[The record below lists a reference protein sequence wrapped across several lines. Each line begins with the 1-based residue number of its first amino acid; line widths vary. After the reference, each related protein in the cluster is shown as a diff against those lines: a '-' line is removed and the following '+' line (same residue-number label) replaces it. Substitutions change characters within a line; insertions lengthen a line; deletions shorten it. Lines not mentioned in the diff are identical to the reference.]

1 MTKIYRHSVDNDIEK
16 KILTGL
22 IINDEFCTGMQK
34 MMKEQYFQIDY
45 ARIVI
50 KWIQEHFKCY
60 KKSPGKD
67 IQTIYQAEKGSLKE
81 ADATLL
87 GKFLSSLS
95 EEYESGETLNC
106 EYLLDQAKDYFRERS
121 LTILSEKVQSDLLRG
136 RIDHAETEV
145 KNYSK
150 VVKELGTWFN
160 PFDKSE
166 IHKLFTE
173 SNDFIFKLPEEFGKL
188 AGEFEREWLIAFM
201 GPMKRGK
208 SFMLEEFC
216 IQALSCRLKVVLF
229 SLEMSKKE
237 ISKRIYKRI
246 TGLSTRS
253 EKVSWPVFDCERNQ
267 DNTCK
272 LPERTCVKGIKPP
285 GVEITEQKETKG
297 YKPCTACRSKD
308 ENDPDNEKYIQAVW
322 RVWKE
327 QKETFDSKI
336 VLKKAKDFE
345 RLYGKNF
352 RVKSY
357 PSFAATFEDIV
368 SDLDD
373 LWYTEEFS
381 PDVICI
387 DSVDILAP
395 TGNWNLSERGQIDW
409 AWKRAKGLAGERH
422 ALVATVLQSN
432 RASINQKSVQQ
443 DNTSE
448 DIRKL
453 AHVDVMFGLNQTH
466 CEKKLGI
473 MRVSTVVHRHE
484 EFQFGK
490 EVKILQSLNIGQPL
504 MEIQWSTDKE
514 DEKEK

>member
-216 IQALSCRLKVVLF
+216 IQDR
-229 SLEMSKKE
+229 
-237 ISKRIYKRI
+237 
-246 TGLSTRS
+246 
-253 EKVSWPVFDCERNQ
+253 
-267 DNTCK
+267 
-272 LPERTCVKGIKPP
+272 
-285 GVEITEQKETKG
+285 
-297 YKPCTACRSKD
+297 
-308 ENDPDNEKYIQAVW
+308 
-322 RVWKE
+322 
-327 QKETFDSKI
+327 
-336 VLKKAKDFE
+336 
-345 RLYGKNF
+345 
-352 RVKSY
+352 
-357 PSFAATFEDIV
+357 
-368 SDLDD
+368 
-373 LWYTEEFS
+373 
-381 PDVICI
+381 
-387 DSVDILAP
+387 
-395 TGNWNLSERGQIDW
+395 
-409 AWKRAKGLAGERH
+409 
-422 ALVATVLQSN
+422 
-432 RASINQKSVQQ
+432 KSV
-443 DNTSE
+443 
-448 DIRKL
+448 
-453 AHVDVMFGLNQTH
+453 V
-466 CEKKLGI
+466 
-473 MRVSTVVHRHE
+473 
-484 EFQFGK
+484 
-490 EVKILQSLNIGQPL
+490 
-504 MEIQWSTDKE
+504 
-514 DEKEK
+514 